1 MESFSSG
8 EVLLIAVVSLLAL
21 DPKSA
26 GKWWGKFRTLQKRFL
41 DARSDLEREI
51 RSTLE
56 DEPSRRES
64 AQDRLRSWARDRV
77 ASLGQSEFDAAPE
90 QILSRLRGWEGYAEH
105 VDVAAFWPLAR
116 EMPLKPLLEAILL
129 ANKNLWL
136 PRTGTEPGR
145 MEMVRVTDL
154 DGDLA
159 EGKWGLREPVGEPS
173 IPVPPG
179 VLVLVPGEIFDLH
192 GSRIGK
198 GGGYYDRWLSAH
210 PDAVRVGLCWDAQ
223 VHPGKL
229 PQGAHDQAM
238 DHLLTPARFVHFANK
253 RMAERSNETA
263 DKPPEEFDA

>member
-90 QILSRLRGWEGYAEH
+90 QILSRLREWKGYAEH
-105 VDVAAFWPLAR
+105 ADVAAFWPLAR
-116 EMPLKPLLEAILL
+116 EMPLKPLLEAILG

-136 PRTGTEPGR
+136 PRIGAEPGR

-154 DGDLA
+154 DRDLD
-159 EGKWGLREPVGEPS
+159 EGKWGLREPIG
-173 IPVPPG
+173 VPAGQVPADL
-179 VLVLVPGEIFDLH
+179 LVLVPGEIFDLH

-198 GGGYYDRWLSAH
+198 GGGFYDRWLSAH
-210 PDAVRVGLCWDAQ
+210 PEAVRVGLCWDAQ

-229 PQGAHDQAM
+229 PQGAHDQPM
-238 DHLLTPARFVHFANK
+238 DHLLTPARFVHFANG
-253 RMAERSNETA
+253 RTGERSKATA
-263 DKPPEEFDA
+263 DEPPEELDA